1 MSRLT
6 LVLGGVRAGKSAYAQ
21 RLASSGKPVLFVAT
35 AEAGDDEMAA
45 RIEAH
50 RASRPQEWTTLE
62 APVDV
67 VGALAPVVD
76 DYDTV
81 LLDCLTLWVSNLLLT
96 MEPESAGETII
107 AEAEALL
114 ALQRRSGA
122 GWVVVSNEVGLGV
135 IPPSELGRA
144 YEDALGRVNQMFA
157 AQADAVYFMAAGLP
171 LQLKGEREGGEALRS
186 PRVRRITWAAV
197 RGLLTRRS
205 APTRPT
211 QRRLTLRRGRP

>member
-6 LVLGGVRAGKSAYAQ
+6 LVLGGVRAGKSAFAQ
-21 RLASSGKPVLFVAT
+21 RLASSGQRPPGERRVLFVAT
-35 AEAGDDEMAA
+35 AEAGDAEMAA

-50 RASRPQEWTTLE
+50 RASRPHHWTTLE

-67 VGALAPVVD
+67 VVAMAPVID
-76 DYDTV
+76 DYDIV

-96 MEPESAGETII
+96 REPESAGETII

-114 ALQRRSGA
+114 ALQRRRGA
-122 GWVVVSNEVGLGV
+122 AWVVVSNEVGLGV

-171 LQLKGEREGGEALRS
+171 LLLKGEREGSEA
-186 PRVRRITWAAV
+186 
-197 RGLLTRRS
+197 
-205 APTRPT
+205 
-211 QRRLTLRRGRP
+211 

>member
-6 LVLGGVRAGKSAYAQ
+6 LVLGGVRAGKSAFAQ
-21 RLASSGKPVLFVAT
+21 RLASSGRRPPVGRRVLFVAT
-35 AEAGDDEMAA
+35 AEAGDAEMAA

-50 RASRPQEWTTLE
+50 RASRPRDWTTLE

-67 VGALAPVVD
+67 VGALTPVVD

-81 LLDCLTLWVSNLLLT
+81 LLDCLTLWVSNLLLRT
-96 MEPESAGETII
+96 PDLAVSADIA

-122 GWVVVSNEVGLGV
+122 AWVVVSNEVGLGV
-135 IPPSELGRA
+135 IPPSKLGRA

-171 LQLKGEREGGEALRS
+171 LLLKGEREGSEA
-186 PRVRRITWAAV
+186 
-197 RGLLTRRS
+197 
-205 APTRPT
+205 
-211 QRRLTLRRGRP
+211 

>member
-6 LVLGGVRAGKSAYAQ
+6 LVLGGVRAGKSAFAQ
-21 RLASSGKPVLFVAT
+21 RLASSGQRLPVARRVLFVAT

-50 RASRPQEWTTLE
+50 RDSRPQEWTTLE

-67 VGALAPVVD
+67 VGALAPVID

-81 LLDCLTLWVSNLLLT
+81 LLDCLTLWVSNLLLQT
-96 MEPESAGETII
+96 PDPAAGETIT

-144 YEDALGRVNQMFA
+144 YEDSLGRVNQMFA

-171 LQLKGEREGGEALRS
+171 LLLKGEREGGE
-186 PRVRRITWAAV
+186 W
-197 RGLLTRRS
+197 
-205 APTRPT
+205 
-211 QRRLTLRRGRP
+211 